1 MFCQIGMLKCIITL
15 YEESQ
20 RAIADSP
27 AEKKVTWSFIKS
39 SLAKVIQKVTEA
51 KFLVSRVV
59 LLLLFRLTDNLTFLS
74 IYSRIPSYRL

>member
-1 MFCQIGMLKCIITL
+1 MLKCIITL

-51 KFLVSRVV
+51 KFVVSTMEYDMLCIQSFYVN
-59 LLLLFRLTDNLTFLS
+59 LLS
-74 IYSRIPSYRL
+74 W